1 MEKVLT
7 VSQINGY
14 LKKIVDD
21 DVNIKS
27 VFVSGEISNF
37 TNHIKTGHFYFTL
50 KDEKTSIKAVMF
62 KGNALALR
70 FTPENGMKVIVF
82 GSVQLFERDGI
93 CQIICA
99 DMQPEGIG
107 ALYLAFEQLK
117 EKLSKVG
124 LFDESHKKALPE
136 LPKRIGVVT
145 AKTGAAIHDILN
157 VLGRRYPIGEVV
169 LIPSLVQGENA
180 PDSICDAIKKA
191 ERLNL
196 DVLIVGRGGGSI
208 EDLWAFNDEKVA
220 YAIYNCEIPIISA
233 VGHEVDYTISD
244 FVADVRAATP
254 SAAAELVAP
263 SVTNLSQMLFSML
276 QNARAKV
283 ENKVWESSKTL
294 DNLKQRLQSKSPELS
309 LEKSEKELAMLKK
322 SLNYSLEHLAD
333 IKSSTFLRFLE
344 KLEALSP
351 LKVLTRGYS
360 ITFSD
365 EKAVTSVNDT
375 EVGKEIIT
383 RLTDGTLYSTVTRL
397 QKQE

>member
-263 SVTNLSQMLFSML
+263 SVINLSQMLFSML